1 MIRSLAL
8 LAVGAAFAAGAT
20 ATIAAEDAPPKK
32 ITAAGVNGV
41 KIGAKHSRLY
51 ARGKLGRL
59 RRGCELAGP
68 GTRSARLRAPLQGTA
83 DMTRRDPRRV
93 RSITVTGGATARGVG
108 IGATIP
114 EIKAAFPKAKVDHS
128 TDEVFLLTLV
138 KIPRKGGGRMVFT
151 VSTETDRVTA
161 IGIPYVAFCE

>member
-1 MIRSLAL
+1 MTRSLIL
-8 LAVGAAFAAGAT
+8 LAAAAVLAT
-20 ATIAAEDAPPKK
+20 AAPTVARDAAPKK
-32 ITAAGVNGV
+32 ITAAGVDGI
-41 KIGAKHSRLY
+41 KLGAKHSRLY

-68 GTRSARLRAPLQGTA
+68 GTRAARLRAPLKGTA

-108 IGATIP
+108 IGATIE
-114 EIKAAFPKAKVDHS
+114 EIMERFPGAKVDHG

-138 KIPRKGGGRMVFT
+138 KVPRSAGGRIVFG
-151 VSTETDRVTA
+151 VSTETDEITV
-161 IGIPYVAFCE
+161 IGVPYIAFCE